1 MNDEAEAR
9 QRRQDR
15 EYARAC
21 REHGIEP
28 DAPSYRAASVEDEM
42 LDRFALDQEGASKN
56 GHSYQV
62 TRAEPEPLKDLPPG
76 AEAAAKVLDLLAPQR
91 ADPALFVTTAGR
103 RALVLSWLLGRRPES
118 LAELARGIGVTRATL
133 STFARR
139 INDATGLTGRGQKS
153 ASSRDTYRS
162 NAKRSW
168 KLRRLN
174 SMMAEAATTENK
186 TPASNEADGRLK
198 A

>member
-1 MNDEAEAR
+1 MPNEAAEER

-28 DAPSYRAASVEDEM
+28 EAPSYRAGTAAEE
-42 LDRFALDQEGASKN
+42 LEAIDRYAIERDGAHKN
-56 GHSYQV
+56 GHGFQV
-62 TRAEPEPLKDLPPG
+62 TRAEPLPLKALPPE

-91 ADPALFVTTAGR
+91 ADPAAFVATAGR
-103 RALVLSWLLGRRPES
+103 RALVLCWLLGRRPES
-118 LAELARGIGVTRATL
+118 LADLARSIGVTRATL

-139 INDATGLTGRGQKS
+139 INDATGLTGRGQKG
-153 ASSRDTYRS
+153 ASTRSTYAD
-162 NAKRSW
+162 NARKSW

-174 SMMAEAATTENK
+174 SLMAD
-186 TPASNEADGRLK
+186 ASAE
-198 A
+198 